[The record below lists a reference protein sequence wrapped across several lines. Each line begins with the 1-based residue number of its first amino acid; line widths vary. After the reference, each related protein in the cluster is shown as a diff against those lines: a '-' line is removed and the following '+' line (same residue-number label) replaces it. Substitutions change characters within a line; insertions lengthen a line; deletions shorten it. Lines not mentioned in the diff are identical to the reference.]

1 MEKGRL
7 QEGKQQRFIEFLIEI
22 ILLALIFTI

>member
-1 MEKGRL
+1 MENGRL
-7 QEGKQQRFIEFLIEI
+7 QESKQQRYLEYLIEI

>member
-1 MEKGRL
+1 MENGRL
-7 QEGKQQRFIEFLIEI
+7 QESKQRRYLEYLIEI